1 MTTTIKT
8 LTLSIICALTVMPFQ
23 SCKKGPDDPFISFRS
38 RKARLEGEWT
48 LQTYKKNGTEQKLSG
63 TTTYTFKKDGTANY
77 KSTVGSISTSVD
89 QRWDFLSRGNDYKKK
104 ERLFIYDKENTDGN
118 VYDIVELRNDKLV
131 LSYKVVSSGKTDEYV
146 IEYTQ

>member
-1 MTTTIKT
+1 MTNSIKT
-8 LTLSIICALTVMPFQ
+8 FTLTIICALTVMPFQ

-48 LQTYKKNGTEQKLSG
+48 LKTYKKNGTEQNLSS
-63 TTTYTFKKDGTANY
+63 TVIYTFKKDGTAIY
-77 KSTVGSISTSVD
+77 KSTIGNFSTTTD
-89 QRWDFLSRGNDYKKK
+89 QRWDFLTRGNDYKRK
-104 ERLFIYDKENTDGN
+104 ERLFIYDNENTDGN

-131 LSYKVVSSGKTDEYV
+131 LSYKAVSGGNTDEYV